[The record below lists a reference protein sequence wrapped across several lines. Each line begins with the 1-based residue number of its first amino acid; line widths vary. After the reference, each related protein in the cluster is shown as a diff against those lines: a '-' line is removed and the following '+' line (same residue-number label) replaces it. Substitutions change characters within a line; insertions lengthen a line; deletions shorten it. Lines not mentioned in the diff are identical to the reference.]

1 MAHITSESRSEFADK
16 AKSVRETINESL
28 KKEKDILAI
37 MRQDNSGVEY
47 KKIMLAEEM
56 VYVATLYISINT
68 LSLKILETKNNDAL
82 NDSRKAIYKAIIY
95 FEEVVS
101 NIVDCPYSE
110 LEDRLAQIT
119 NVPLER
125 RFYLMRK
132 LGLVIQMLVDAFGDN
147 SKWKMSFVEL
157 RGRFAAVAKNF
168 IDMKQAA
175 KDYFDPRA
183 QDYDNTVLYVRLIRK
198 LVDKSAME
206 YRDKYE
212 VASRR
217 IDDMRQAINFLIAER
232 RIAMVLG
239 DKDDAEEIRKKAL
252 VWKTKM
258 EADQKLLLSK

>member
-1 MAHITSESRSEFADK
+1 M
-16 AKSVRETINESL
+16 
-28 KKEKDILAI
+28 
-37 MRQDNSGVEY
+37 
-47 KKIMLAEEM
+47 
-56 VYVATLYISINT
+56 
-68 LSLKILETKNNDAL
+68 
-82 NDSRKAIYKAIIY
+82 
-95 FEEVVS
+95 
-101 NIVDCPYSE
+101 
-110 LEDRLAQIT
+110 
-119 NVPLER
+119 
-125 RFYLMRK
+125 
-132 LGLVIQMLVDAFGDN
+132 
-147 SKWKMSFVEL
+147 
-157 RGRFAAVAKNF
+157 AKNF